1 MPFAA
6 NIVEIFSSIQGEGK
20 YVGCRQLFVRFAG
33 CNASC
38 KYCDTADSRKPALVA
53 KVEGHSDLRDF
64 ITVPNPIPAE
74 RLLEYIIQLYNNKH
88 HSISLTGGEP
98 LCHADML
105 YWLLPRI
112 KGVKYLET
120 NGTLPK
126 ELARVLPYVDI
137 ISMDIK
143 LPSVAGTNYWA
154 EHRDFLRLAS
164 EREMFVKI
172 VISGETTD
180 CEFNTAIQLIAD
192 VDRGTTVILQPVTPI
207 NGCASVAPARVL
219 LLQNEALNLLNDVR
233 VIPQTHKY
241 IGLL

>member
-1 MPFAA
+1 
-6 NIVEIFSSIQGEGK
+6 
-20 YVGCRQLFVRFAG
+20 
-33 CNASC
+33 
-38 KYCDTADSRKPALVA
+38 
-53 KVEGHSDLRDF
+53 
-64 ITVPNPIPAE
+64 
-74 RLLEYIIQLYNNKH
+74 
-88 HSISLTGGEP
+88 
-98 LCHADML
+98 
-105 YWLLPRI
+105 
-112 KGVKYLET
+112 
-120 NGTLPK
+120 
-126 ELARVLPYVDI
+126 
-137 ISMDIK
+137 IK